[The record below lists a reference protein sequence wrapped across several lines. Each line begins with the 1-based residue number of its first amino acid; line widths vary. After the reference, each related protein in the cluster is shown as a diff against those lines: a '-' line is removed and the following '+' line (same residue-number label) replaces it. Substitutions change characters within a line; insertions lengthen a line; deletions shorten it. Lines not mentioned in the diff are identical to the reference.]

1 MNLYK
6 NLSITNKLRII
17 VMIIS
22 GTALLVACGILG
34 AVEVMN
40 FRKSLLNEL
49 SILSE
54 IVANRSTAAL
64 VFDDVAV
71 AQETLRTLRAKKSIT
86 SAAIFNHGGYLFA
99 RYQREDFASDDM
111 PEYSPGDG
119 YRFTSRSLIVWTPI
133 LLDEG
138 YIGSV
143 CIASDLGEM
152 YNLIW
157 RYLGWVLLVLFTA
170 LTLVFLLLSRLHR
183 FISKPI
189 LDLAKTAG
197 LIAIN
202 MNLASRVPKQGDDEI
217 GLLVDA
223 FNTMLDQVKQRDL
236 ALMESKNKAE
246 ISAKKA
252 RDMAKETH
260 QANIRLQKEVT
271 ERKRAF
277 QAMLESEK
285 KYRSIFENAQEGIF
299 RAGADSRFIDVN
311 TSMARI
317 LGYDSPEEM
326 IGVISDF
333 RPMFADVQDQEAL
346 YESIITNDAVSNFEC
361 RLIRKDGS
369 FIWGSIQAL
378 AFRDDNN
385 RLISVEGLVEDISD
399 RKQAEQ
405 ELKNAYHQLEQRVEA
420 RTAELRSAN
429 EELRRAKE
437 TADAASKAKSE
448 FLANMSHEIR
458 TPMNGVISAAELAL
472 SEDMPKKVRHYLKMI
487 HSSGNALLGII
498 NDILDFSK
506 IDAGKLSLE
515 AHPFRIDGI
524 IDNAV
529 ALFADTIAEKQVELL
544 IDIHSGTP
552 MAVIGDQLR
561 FQQVLTNLLSNA
573 VKFTGKDGTIAIR
586 MRSESREDNNVLLI
600 CTVKDTGIGMSQEQ
614 LDGLFQ
620 AFSQGDASTTRKFG
634 GTGLGLCISR
644 QLAERMQ
651 GDIHVKSA
659 VGKGSEFTFTAVLGL
674 QPGYTVE
681 TPALPEKLSGR
692 RVLIVDDCEESL
704 AILVRMVE
712 SLGLHAETAA
722 SGPAAIDLLRTT
734 KNTEITIDMILIDY
748 RMPDMNGL
756 EVARVIREDFL
767 LQIPVILMVDS
778 VQTAVLAD
786 IEQVTAD
793 THITKPITASAL
805 FNSIL
810 DIFNEKPVLE
820 KKAAPIT
827 ATDRLNAYR
836 PVFQG
841 RKILVVE
848 DNQVNQEIA
857 VEVLKAVGALPKT
870 ASDGREAV
878 AAVTAESFDA
888 VLMDIQMPNMD
899 GFEATRKIREYPHL
913 ETLPIIA
920 MTASALLS
928 DERKCL
934 EAGMNAFIPK
944 PIRQKT
950 LFETLRKQ
958 LPPAEEAFSGPP
970 ADAAGAPSGQAGQP
984 ETPPARSPEP
994 ERNPAI
1000 RHLTN
1005 PNPDPVVLAPALSDL
1020 VKALAAA
1027 DPVRIETFMEEL
1039 KTLADS
1045 PAMDKLETQ
1054 ISNYDY
1060 AEAID
1065 TLTMMAKTMKFDIS
1079 GADPS

>member
-1 MNLYK
+1 MTLYK

-22 GTALLVACGILG
+22 GMALLVACGILG

-54 IVANRSTAAL
+54 IVANRSTASL
-64 VFDDVAV
+64 VFDDASVAE
-71 AQETLRTLRAKKSIT
+71 ETLRTLRVKESIT
-86 SAAIFNHGGYLFA
+86 SAVIFNHAGSLFA
-99 RYQREDFASDDM
+99 RYQRKDFVLDDM
-111 PEYSPGDG
+111 PEYSPVQG
-119 YRFTSRSLIVWTPI
+119 YRFTTRSLAVWTPI
-133 LLDEG
+133 LLDDG

-143 CIASDLGEM
+143 CIASDLDDM
-152 YNLIW
+152 YALIW

-170 LTLVFLLLSRLHR
+170 LTLVYLLLSRLHR

-202 MNLASRVPKQGDDEI
+202 MNLATRVTKQGDDEI

-299 RAGADSRFIDVN
+299 RAGVDSRFIDVN

-317 LGYDSPEEM
+317 LGYASPEEM
-326 IGVISDF
+326 IGAISDV
-333 RPMFADVQDQEAL
+333 RPMFADAQDQETL
-346 YESIITNDAVSNFEC
+346 YESIIKNDAISNFEC

-369 FIWGSIQAL
+369 YIWGSIQAL
-378 AFRDDNN
+378 AIRDENN

-437 TADAASKAKSE
+437 TADAASTAKSE

-472 SEDMPKKVRHYLKMI
+472 SEEMPKKVRHYLKMI
-487 HSSGNALLGII
+487 HSSGNALMGII

-515 AHPFRIDGI
+515 YHPFRIDGI

-529 ALFADTIAEKQVELL
+529 ALFADTIAEKQIEPL
-544 IDIHSGTP
+544 IDIHFGTP
-552 MAVIGDQLR
+552 MGVIGDPLR

-573 VKFTGKDGTIAIR
+573 VKFTGKDGTIVIR
-586 MRSESREDNNVLLI
+586 MRSESRGENKILLI

-614 LDGLFQ
+614 LNGLFQ

-651 GDIHVKSA
+651 GNIHVKSV
-659 VGKGSEFTFTAVLGL
+659 VGQGSEFTFTAVFGL
-674 QPGYTVE
+674 QPGYPVD

-692 RVLIVDDCEESL
+692 RVLIVDDCEENL

-712 SLGLHAETAA
+712 SLGLRAETVGSGSAA
-722 SGPAAIDLLRTT
+722 LDLLRTIRHT
-734 KNTEITIDMILIDY
+734 QITIDMLLIDY

-756 EVARVIREDFL
+756 ETIRVIRDDLL

-778 VQTAVLAD
+778 VQMAVLAD
-786 IEQVTAD
+786 IEKVPAD
-793 THITKPITASAL
+793 THITKPVTAAAL

-820 KKAAPIT
+820 KKAAPVT
-827 ATDRLNAYR
+827 AADRLNAYR

-848 DNQVNQEIA
+848 DNQVNQEIV
-857 VEVLKAVGALPKT
+857 VEVLKAVGANPKT

-878 AAVTAESFDA
+878 AFVTAESFDA

-899 GFEATRKIREYPHL
+899 GYAATRKIREYSHL
-913 ETLPIIA
+913 ASLPIIA
-920 MTASALLS
+920 MTASALHS

-958 LPPAEEAFSGPP
+958 LPPAEGASSYPSMDVAFGSTGS
-970 ADAAGAPSGQAGQP
+970 A
-984 ETPPARSPEP
+984 ETPPEIYPGRIKNHAM
-994 ERNPAI
+994 
-1000 RHLTN
+1000 RHFKN
-1005 PNPDPVVLAPALSDL
+1005 NSAPDFQVLAPVVADL
-1020 VKALAAA
+1020 VKSLAAA
-1027 DPVRIETFMEEL
+1027 DPVRIEACMETL
-1039 KTLADS
+1039 KNLADS
-1045 PAMDKLETQ
+1045 PVMDKLETQ

-1065 TLTMMAKTMKFDIS
+1065 TLTMMAKTMKLDIS